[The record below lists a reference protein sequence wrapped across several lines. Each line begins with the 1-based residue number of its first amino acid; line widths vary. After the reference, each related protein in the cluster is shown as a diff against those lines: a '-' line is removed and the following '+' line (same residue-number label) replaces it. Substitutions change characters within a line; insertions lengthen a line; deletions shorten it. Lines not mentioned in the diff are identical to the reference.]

1 MSVDFNSLPKPN
13 FVEVIDYEA
22 ILAER
27 VEYFISLY
35 PIDEQA
41 TVRKT
46 LSPGKGED
54 TITLKGTTYHEL
66 THSRVTL
73 DQIRAMADTGKAYT
87 LIEGTGKI
95 YGLVIIESLD
105 ETKTYF
111 FKDGAARKTDFTIT
125 LKVIKEWQ
133 PTLMGSLIGMA
144 AGALN
149 RAI

>member
-1 MSVDFNSLPKPN
+1 MMMVLGLFVFSLRTASYEELQRVTSWRHPSNSRIGNTPAYQ
-13 FVEVIDYEA
+13 F
-22 ILAER
+22 
-27 VEYFISLY
+27 
-35 PIDEQA
+35 
-41 TVRKT
+41 T
-46 LSPGKGED
+46 GKGED

>member
-1 MSVDFNSLPKPN
+1 MMMVLGLFVFSLRTAAYEELQRVTSWRHPSNSRIGNTPAYQ
-13 FVEVIDYEA
+13 F
-22 ILAER
+22 
-27 VEYFISLY
+27 
-35 PIDEQA
+35 
-41 TVRKT
+41 T
-46 LSPGKGED
+46 GKGED

-133 PTLMGSLIGMA
+133 PTLMGSLIGMT

>member
-1 MSVDFNSLPKPN
+1 MMMVLGLFVFSLRTASYEELQRATSWRHPSNSRIGNTPAYQ
-13 FVEVIDYEA
+13 FV
-22 ILAER
+22 
-27 VEYFISLY
+27 
-35 PIDEQA
+35 
-41 TVRKT
+41 
-46 LSPGKGED
+46 GKGED

-73 DQIRAMADTGKAYT
+73 DQLRAMADTGKAYT

-111 FKDGAARKTDFTIT
+111 FKDGAARKTEFTIT

>member
-1 MSVDFNSLPKPN
+1 MMMVLGLFVFSLRTAAYEELQRVTSWRHPSNSRIGNTPAYQ
-13 FVEVIDYEA
+13 F
-22 ILAER
+22 
-27 VEYFISLY
+27 
-35 PIDEQA
+35 
-41 TVRKT
+41 T
-46 LSPGKGED
+46 GKGED

>member
-1 MSVDFNSLPKPN
+1 MMMVLGLFVFSLRTAS
-13 FVEVIDYEA
+13 YEE
-22 ILAER
+22 LQR
-27 VEYFISLY
+27 VTSWRHPSNNRIGNTPAYQF
-35 PIDEQA
+35 
-41 TVRKT
+41 T
-46 LSPGKGED
+46 GKGED

>member
-1 MSVDFNSLPKPN
+1 MVLGLFVFSLRTAAYGELQRVTSWRHPSNSRIGNTPAYQ
-13 FVEVIDYEA
+13 F
-22 ILAER
+22 
-27 VEYFISLY
+27 
-35 PIDEQA
+35 
-41 TVRKT
+41 T
-46 LSPGKGED
+46 GKGED

-73 DQIRAMADTGKAYT
+73 DQLRAMADTGKAYT

-111 FKDGAARKTDFTIT
+111 FKDGAARKTEFTIT

>member
-1 MSVDFNSLPKPN
+1 MVLGLFVFSLRTASYEELQRATSWRHPSNSRIGNTPAYQ
-13 FVEVIDYEA
+13 FV
-22 ILAER
+22 
-27 VEYFISLY
+27 
-35 PIDEQA
+35 
-41 TVRKT
+41 
-46 LSPGKGED
+46 GKGED

-73 DQIRAMADTGKAYT
+73 DQLRAMADTGKAYT

-111 FKDGAARKTDFTIT
+111 FKDGAARKTEFTIT

>member
-1 MSVDFNSLPKPN
+1 MVLGLFVFSLRTAAYEELQRVTSWRHPSNSRIGNTPAYQ
-13 FVEVIDYEA
+13 F
-22 ILAER
+22 
-27 VEYFISLY
+27 
-35 PIDEQA
+35 
-41 TVRKT
+41 T
-46 LSPGKGED
+46 GKGED

-133 PTLMGSLIGMA
+133 PTLMGSLIGMT

>member
-1 MSVDFNSLPKPN
+1 MMMVLGLFVFSLRTASYEELQRATSWRHPSNSRIGNTPAYQ
-13 FVEVIDYEA
+13 FV
-22 ILAER
+22 
-27 VEYFISLY
+27 
-35 PIDEQA
+35 
-41 TVRKT
+41 
-46 LSPGKGED
+46 GKGED

-73 DQIRAMADTGKAYT
+73 DQLRAMADTGKAYT

-111 FKDGAARKTDFTIT
+111 FKDGAARKTEFTIT

-133 PTLMGSLIGMA
+133 PTIMGSLIGMA